1 MEDVFSLELL
11 NLRIRMRDFVLKI
24 LSLDPSKSGIKVLE
38 QFWRKCF
45 HEPYSVVRQLRGNGW
60 SKTQNSLIQSH
71 LLSGIGTY
79 QNLILYMV
87 DTFGWEANG
96 FMLDFL
102 AARQYGFGS
111 SSESAIKKAPVLDPL
126 TEEPLDSAWVKGAV
140 FRCLVWLGDLA
151 RYLETD
157 LSSNSV
163 VTTASATRYYQL
175 ASGLNPHT
183 GQPYNNLAMLAGDTN
198 WGLDQLYLYLK
209 CVCCKHATDNGQAN
223 LNRYVLFGFFTWVNI
238 LLNAPR
244 GAKKNGK
251 FKITHSWR

>member
-1 MEDVFSLELL
+1 MEDVFSVELL

-24 LSLDPSKSGIKVLE
+24 LSLDPSKSGLKVME

-71 LLSGIGTY
+71 LLSGMGTY
-79 QNLILYMV
+79 QNLILHLV
-87 DTFGWEANG
+87 ETFGWEADG
-96 FMLDFL
+96 FMLDYL
-102 AARQYGFGS
+102 AAKQYGFGGS
-111 SSESAIKKAPVLDPL
+111 SDSANKKAPVLDPV
-126 TEEPLDSAWVKGAV
+126 TEEPLDSAWVAGAV

-157 LSSNSV
+157 LSM
-163 VTTASATRYYQL
+163 VTASSSATRYYQL

-183 GQPYNNLAMLAGDTN
+183 GQPYNNLAMLAGDNN

-209 CVCCKHATDNGQAN
+209 CVTCKQATDNGQAN
-223 LNRYVLFGFFTWVNI
+223 LKR
-238 LLNAPR
+238 
-244 GAKKNGK
+244 
-251 FKITHSWR
+251 

>member
-1 MEDVFSLELL
+1 MELL
-11 NLRIRMRDFVLKI
+11 NLRIRMRDLLLKI

-45 HEPYSVVRQLRGNGW
+45 HEPYSVVRQLRGSGW

-71 LLSGIGTY
+71 LLSGMGTY
-79 QNLILYMV
+79 QNLILHLV
-87 DTFGWEANG
+87 ETFGWEADE

-102 AARQYGFGS
+102 VSRQYGFGS
-111 SSESAIKKAPVLDPL
+111 SPVSATKKALVCDPV
-126 TEEPLDSAWVKGAV
+126 TEEPLDSAWVVGAV

-157 LSSNSV
+157 LSSPSV
-163 VTTASATRYYQL
+163 VTAVSATRYYQL

-209 CVCCKHATDNGQAN
+209 CVCCKQATDNGQAN
-223 LNRYVLFGFFTWVNI
+223 LKR
-238 LLNAPR
+238 
-244 GAKKNGK
+244 
-251 FKITHSWR
+251 